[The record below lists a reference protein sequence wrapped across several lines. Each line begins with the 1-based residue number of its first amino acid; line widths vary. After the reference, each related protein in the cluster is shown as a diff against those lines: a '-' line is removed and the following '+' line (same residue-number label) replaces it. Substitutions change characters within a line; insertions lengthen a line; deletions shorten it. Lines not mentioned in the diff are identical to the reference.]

1 MRPTLRELLLGPSLV
16 ERADAAPA
24 TEALADALDAELRAV
39 LALLPQVYDATT
51 DSCLQAILEFERILA
66 LPRDADGVVCRRAA
80 LLFALAR
87 EPEIAARF
95 DEPLARDL
103 HERVLPLL
111 LPRFLRHSC
120 QAPDAFV
127 AGALVLAELWPAE
140 RVGNWPRAE

>member
-16 ERADAAPA
+16 ERADAARA

-39 LALLPQVYDATT
+39 LALLPQVYDGTT

>member
-1 MRPTLRELLLGPSLV
+1 MYAEALDTKMVAAYSAERACIFCGQPRARELKAFPL
-16 ERADAAPA
+16 EIDAASLGLDGE
-24 TEALADALDAELRAV
+24 EAQRAYFARERETMAKALVDHGVIVLRGF
-39 LALLPQVYDATT
+39 
-51 DSCLQAILEFERILA
+51 S
-66 LPRDADGVVCRRAA
+66 
-80 LLFALAR
+80 LAR
-87 EPEIAARF
+87 EPEVAARY
-95 DEPLARDL
+95 DDPLARDL

>member
-1 MRPTLRELLLGPSLV
+1 MRPTLRALLLGPSLV

-24 TEALADALDAELRAV
+24 TAALVDDLDAELRAV
-39 LALLPQVYDATT
+39 LALLPQVYDGAT
-51 DSCLQAILEFERILA
+51 DSCLQAVLEFERILA

-127 AGALVLAELWPAE
+127 AGALVMAELWPAE
-140 RVGNWPRAE
+140 RVGNWPRAA

>member
-39 LALLPQVYDATT
+39 LALLPQVYDGTT

>member
-39 LALLPQVYDATT
+39 LALLPQVYDGTT

-66 LPRDADGVVCRRAA
+66 LPRDADGIVCRRAA

-103 HERVLPLL
+103 HDRVLPLL

>member
-39 LALLPQVYDATT
+39 LALLPQVYDGTT

-66 LPRDADGVVCRRAA
+66 LPRDADGIVCRRAA

-127 AGALVLAELWPAE
+127 AGALVLAELWPDE
-140 RVGNWPRAE
+140 RVGNWPRAA